1 MKAMLESGVESLKK
15 EMVADTVEDYTDL
28 SFYVAFVEE
37 AFGASDSSELM
48 FYTAAI
54 IHSLLEEGLVRAGNL
69 TEEGF
74 FPWDGD
80 ADGVVARIIT
90 AWRELGRAPHL
101 WEIAWFDATDK
112 GEAYAEEI
120 LSASE

>member
-37 AFGASDSSELM
+37 AFGTSDSSELM

-54 IHSLLEEGLVRAGNL
+54 VHSLLDEDLVRAGDL

-74 FPWDGD
+74 FPWGED
-80 ADGVVARIIT
+80 ADDVVGRIIT
-90 AWRELGRAPHL
+90 TWRELNRTPHL
-101 WEIAWFDATDK
+101 WEIVWFDSTDK
-112 GEAYAEEI
+112 GKAYAEKI
-120 LSASE
+120 LSTSE

>member
-54 IHSLLEEGLVRAGNL
+54 VYSLLEEDLVRAGDL
-69 TEEGF
+69 TKERF
-74 FPWDGD
+74 LPWGGD
-80 ADGVVARIIT
+80 AEEVVARIIT
-90 AWRELGRAPHL
+90 TWRGLGRAPHL
-101 WEIAWFDATDK
+101 WEIVWFDATDK
-112 GEAYAEEI
+112 GEAYAEEV

>member
-37 AFGASDSSELM
+37 AFGTSDSSELM

-54 IHSLLEEGLVRAGNL
+54 VYSLLEEDLVRAGDL
-69 TEEGF
+69 TEERF
-74 FPWDGD
+74 LPWEGD
-80 ADGVVARIIT
+80 ADDVVGRIIT
-90 AWRELGRAPHL
+90 AWRGLNRTPHL
-101 WEIAWFDATDK
+101 WEIVWFDATDK
-112 GEAYAEEI
+112 GKAYAREI
-120 LSASE
+120 LSASG